1 MSCLVHERQR
11 FIGSNYFGEKAI
23 LMDSGFLP
31 ARGSFMLDLVTV
43 AMFVVSILL
52 IYSVYLAKSKRNYR
66 GHRAIQIT
74 LASVLLI
81 VIIAFEIDIR
91 FLTDWRA
98 QAEKSAYYSSGWVD
112 RVLIIHLSFAIPTL
126 FIWIAIVWLA
136 LAKMGADFSN
146 HAHRQF
152 HRRLGWLG
160 TIFMLMTAVTGWIFY
175 WVSFV
180 A

>member
-1 MSCLVHERQR
+1 ME
-11 FIGSNYFGEKAI
+11 
-23 LMDSGFLP
+23 SGFLP

-43 AMFVVSILL
+43 AMFVVSIVL
-52 IYSVYLAKSKRNYR
+52 IYSVYMAKVKRNFG
-66 GHRAIQIT
+66 GHRLIQIT
-74 LASVLLI
+74 LATVLLL

-91 FLTDWRA
+91 FLTDWRV
-98 QAEKSAYYSSGWVD
+98 QAEKSPYYRSGWVD
-112 RVLIIHLSFAIPTL
+112 RVLIVHLSFAIPTL

-136 LAKMGADFSN
+136 LTKMGADFSN
-146 HAHRQF
+146 HSHRQL

-160 TIFMLMTAVTGWIFY
+160 TIFMLMTAFTGWIFY